1 MVEVAVVLLLQT
13 PQASAV
19 VRRQRDSGRQRA
31 RSSRGGSL
39 QVERVVVG
47 EHGGPCPPYKG
58 AAGRRAA
65 EEAAQV
71 VEQLVHEH
79 VPGAV
84 EDGVAEGAAQGA
96 HLGVGEL
103 KVEDELVAEE

>member
-1 MVEVAVVLLLQT
+1 M
-13 PQASAV
+13 
-19 VRRQRDSGRQRA
+19 DN
-31 RSSRGGSL
+31 
-39 QVERVVVG
+39 VVVG
-47 EHGGPCPPYKG
+47 EHGGPCPPYKS

-65 EEAAQV
+65 EEAGQV

-84 EDGVAEGAAQGA
+84 HDGVAEGAVQGA